1 MQDMNMSLMQT
12 YLALNYGNVYM
23 KDSYRIKIIV
33 HILKESFWTFVWR
46 TTLENCFIW
55 FLQDIA
61 FIIYVYICGTDS
73 LKITF

>member
-33 HILKESFWTFVWR
+33 HILKESF
-46 TTLENCFIW
+46 
-55 FLQDIA
+55 
-61 FIIYVYICGTDS
+61 
-73 LKITF
+73 